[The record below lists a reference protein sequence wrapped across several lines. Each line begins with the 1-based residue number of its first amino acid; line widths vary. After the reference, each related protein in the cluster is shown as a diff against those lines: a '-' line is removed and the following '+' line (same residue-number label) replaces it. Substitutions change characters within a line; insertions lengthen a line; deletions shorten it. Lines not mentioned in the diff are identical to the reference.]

1 MIIYERTLME
11 CQLKLLIKIKYHIC
25 LICKR
30 EIELINFLPKEKQIK
45 SCVGNRQKISQGNND
60 YQNIVSNMYNTTPNY
75 NFVNISNI
83 IPNYN
88 YQNIDSNNKIN
99 NQNIV
104 SNISNIIPDYNSQ
117 NINNQKIDPNDKI
130 QNNLPNHN
138 IQTKNNNN
146 DDELT
151 NISDQCKNTNNNKN
165 TPKKS

>member
-1 MIIYERTLME
+1 MSVETIN
-11 CQLKLLIKIKYHIC
+11 KNKISVC
-25 LICKR
+25 LNCKS

-45 SCVGNRQKISQGNND
+45 SCGGNRQKISQGNND
-60 YQNIVSNMYNTTPNY
+60 YQNIVSNMYNTIPNY

-117 NINNQKIDPNDKI
+117 NINIQKIDPNDKI

>member
-1 MIIYERTLME
+1 MSVETINKNKISVCLN
-11 CQLKLLIKIKYHIC
+11 CKL
-25 LICKR
+25 
-30 EIELINFLPKEKQIK
+30 EIELIKFLPKEKQIK
-45 SCVGNRQKISQGNND
+45 SCGGNRQKISQGNND
-60 YQNIVSNMYNTTPNY
+60 YQNIVSNTYNTTPNY

-151 NISDQCKNTNNNKN
+151 NISDQCKNTYNNKN